1 MTVELTRVRERW
13 LLAVLG
19 GVQFSAI
26 LDFMLL
32 MPLGPQL
39 MRLFD
44 ITPTE
49 FGVLVS
55 VYMATASAVGF
66 GAALVVDRFDR
77 RTTLLAL
84 YACFTLTT
92 LVTATAQSYA
102 WLLLARAAAGA
113 FAGVLIATVLA
124 IVGDAIPDGRR
135 GRALGAVMSSGS
147 IASIVGIPLGIWLAS
162 HFSWRAPFLFDGLFC
177 AAMLAAAVYVVPR
190 VHAHVAAARGGSALA
205 RAGAVFARRNHVAAF
220 GITTLLNFSAF
231 AIVPFIAAYFVL
243 NVGITERELTVAYFF
258 GGAAALGFVR
268 LVGRLTDL
276 HGRRRVFAL
285 VAGLSILAIFVVSHL
300 PRAPLWGAV
309 MAQML
314 LMSSFAGRY
323 VPAMTIVTGAVV
335 PEVRGIFMSF
345 NAAFQQ
351 LSAGLASLAASAIV
365 ARGPGGE
372 LLYFGAVGWLSMIAT
387 FAAIALAGHVRPAA
401 Q

>member
-1 MTVELTRVRERW
+1 VTAELTRRRERW
-13 LLAVLG
+13 LLAALG

-49 FGVLVS
+49 FGILVS
-55 VYMATASAVGF
+55 VYMGTAALVGF
-66 GAALVVDRFDR
+66 GAALVIDRFDR

-92 LVTATAQSYA
+92 LVTASAQGYV
-102 WLLLARAAAGA
+102 WLLAARAAAGA
-113 FAGVLIATVLA
+113 FAGVLVATVLA
-124 IVGDAIPDGRR
+124 IVGDTIPDGRR

-147 IASIVGIPLGIWLAS
+147 IASIAGIPLGIWIAS
-162 HFSWRAPFLFDGLFC
+162 HFSWRAPFLFNGALC
-177 AAMLAAAVYVVPR
+177 AAVLLAAAYVVPR
-190 VHAHVAAARGGSALA
+190 VHGHVAAARGGSALA
-205 RAGAVFARRNHVAAF
+205 RAHAVFSRHNHVAAF

-231 AIVPFIAAYFVL
+231 AIVPFLAAYLVL
-243 NVGITERELTVAYFF
+243 NVGITERELPLAYFF
-258 GGAAALGFVR
+258 GGLAALGFVR

-276 HGRRRVFAL
+276 HGRQRVFAL
-285 VAGLSILAIFVVSHL
+285 VAGLSILAIFVITHL
-300 PRAPLWGAV
+300 PSAPLWVAV
-309 MAQML
+309 LAQML
-314 LMSSFAGRY
+314 LMSSFAGRF
-323 VPAMTIVTGAVV
+323 VPAMTIITGAVV

-365 ARGPGGE
+365 ARGAGGE
-372 LLYFGAVGWLSMIAT
+372 ILYFGAVGWVSMIAT
-387 FAAIALAGHVRPAA
+387 FAAIALAGHVRPATH
-401 Q
+401 

>member
-1 MTVELTRVRERW
+1 MTAELARRRERW

-39 MRLFD
+39 MRLFA

-49 FGVLVS
+49 FGILVS
-55 VYMATASAVGF
+55 VYMGTAALVGF
-66 GAALVVDRFDR
+66 GAALVIDRFDR
-77 RTTLLAL
+77 RATLLAL

-92 LVTATAQSYA
+92 LVTASAQSYV
-102 WLLLARAAAGA
+102 WLLAARAAAGG

-124 IVGDAIPDGRR
+124 IVGDTIPDGRR

-147 IASIVGIPLGIWLAS
+147 IASIAGIPLGIWIAS
-162 HFSWRAPFLFDGLFC
+162 HFSWRAPFLFNGALC
-177 AAMLAAAVYVVPR
+177 AAVLLAAAYLVPR
-190 VHAHVAAARGGSALA
+190 VHGHLAAARGGSALA
-205 RAGAVFARRNHVAAF
+205 RARAVFGRRNHVAAF

-231 AIVPFIAAYFVL
+231 AIVPFLAAYLVL
-243 NVGITERELTVAYFF
+243 NVGITERELPLAYFF
-258 GGAAALGFVR
+258 GGLAALGFVR

-276 HGRRRVFAL
+276 HGRQRVFAL
-285 VAGLSILAIFVVSHL
+285 VAGLSILAIFVTTHL
-300 PRAPLWGAV
+300 PAVPLWVAV
-309 MAQML
+309 PAQML
-314 LMSSFAGRY
+314 LMASFAGRF
-323 VPAMTIVTGAVV
+323 VPAVTIITGAVV

-372 LLYFGAVGWLSMIAT
+372 ILYFGAVGWVSMIAT
-387 FAAIALAGHVRPAA
+387 FAAIALAGHVRPATH
-401 Q
+401 

>member
-1 MTVELTRVRERW
+1 
-13 LLAVLG
+13 
-19 GVQFSAI
+19 
-26 LDFMLL
+26 
-32 MPLGPQL
+32 
-39 MRLFD
+39 
-44 ITPTE
+44 
-49 FGVLVS
+49 
-55 VYMATASAVGF
+55 
-66 GAALVVDRFDR
+66 
-77 RTTLLAL
+77 
-84 YACFTLTT
+84 
-92 LVTATAQSYA
+92 
-102 WLLLARAAAGA
+102 
-113 FAGVLIATVLA
+113 
-124 IVGDAIPDGRR
+124 
-135 GRALGAVMSSGS
+135 
-147 IASIVGIPLGIWLAS
+147 
-162 HFSWRAPFLFDGLFC
+162 
-177 AAMLAAAVYVVPR
+177 
-190 VHAHVAAARGGSALA
+190 
-205 RAGAVFARRNHVAAF
+205 
-220 GITTLLNFSAF
+220 
-231 AIVPFIAAYFVL
+231 VPFIAAYFVL

-309 MAQML
+309 IAQML

-372 LLYFGAVGWLSMIAT
+372 LLYFGAVGWLSMVAT

>member
-1 MTVELTRVRERW
+1 VTAELTRRRERW
-13 LLAVLG
+13 LLAALG

-49 FGVLVS
+49 FGILVS
-55 VYMATASAVGF
+55 VYMGTAALVGF
-66 GAALVVDRFDR
+66 GAALVIDRFDR

-92 LVTATAQSYA
+92 LVTASAQGYV
-102 WLLLARAAAGA
+102 WLLAARAAAGA
-113 FAGVLIATVLA
+113 FAGVLVATVLA
-124 IVGDAIPDGRR
+124 IVGDTIPDGRR

-147 IASIVGIPLGIWLAS
+147 IASIAGIPLGIWIAS
-162 HFSWRAPFLFDGLFC
+162 HFSWRAPFLFNGALC
-177 AAMLAAAVYVVPR
+177 AAVLVAAAYVVPR
-190 VHAHVAAARGGSALA
+190 VHGHVAAARGGSALA
-205 RAGAVFARRNHVAAF
+205 RAHAVFSRRNHVAAF

-231 AIVPFIAAYFVL
+231 AIVPFLAAYLVL
-243 NVGITERELTVAYFF
+243 NVGITERELPLAYFF
-258 GGAAALGFVR
+258 GGLAALGFVR

-276 HGRRRVFAL
+276 HGRQRVFAL
-285 VAGLSILAIFVVSHL
+285 VAGLSILAIFVITHL
-300 PRAPLWGAV
+300 PSAPLWVAV
-309 MAQML
+309 LAQML
-314 LMSSFAGRY
+314 LMSSFAGRF
-323 VPAMTIVTGAVV
+323 VPAMTIITGAVV

-365 ARGPGGE
+365 ARGAGGE
-372 LLYFGAVGWLSMIAT
+372 ILYFGAVGWVSMIAT
-387 FAAIALAGHVRPAA
+387 FAAIALAGHVRPATH
-401 Q
+401 

>member
-1 MTVELTRVRERW
+1 VTAELTRRRERW

-44 ITPTE
+44 ITPAE
-49 FGVLVS
+49 FGILVS
-55 VYMATASAVGF
+55 VYMGTASLVGF
-66 GAALVVDRFDR
+66 GAALVIDRFDR
-77 RTTLLAL
+77 RATLLAL

-92 LVTATAQSYA
+92 LVTASAQGYV
-102 WLLLARAAAGA
+102 WLLAARAAAGG
-113 FAGVLIATVLA
+113 FAGVLVATVLA
-124 IVGDAIPDGRR
+124 IVGDTIPDGRR

-162 HFSWRAPFLFDGLFC
+162 HFSWRSPFLFNGALC
-177 AAMLAAAVYVVPR
+177 AAVLIAAAYVVPH
-190 VHAHVAAARGGSALA
+190 VHGHVAAARGGSALA

-231 AIVPFIAAYFVL
+231 AIVPFLAAYLVL
-243 NVGITERELTVAYFF
+243 NVGITERELPLTYFF
-258 GGAAALGFVR
+258 GGLAALAFVR

-276 HGRRRVFAL
+276 HGRQRVFAL
-285 VAGLSILAIFVVSHL
+285 VAGLSILAIFVTTHL
-300 PRAPLWGAV
+300 PAVPLWVAV
-309 MAQML
+309 LAQVL
-314 LMSSFAGRY
+314 LMASFAGRF
-323 VPAMTIVTGAVV
+323 VPAMTIITGAVV

-372 LLYFGAVGWLSMIAT
+372 ILYFGAVGWLSMVAT
-387 FAAIALAGHVRPAA
+387 FAAIALAGHVRPAST
-401 Q
+401 